1 MSSFKEIVFI
11 VQKSQTQSLGFER
24 IAMEMA
30 REMETELKTR
40 LVIVSPLQRI
50 PFRTSFPLFET
61 WLNYLNFL
69 FACIFASLRKEL
81 VYIMGKDAGI
91 CLPLIRMFSTAK
103 IFTQIHYRHKRTDR
117 RNYRYRLWER
127 ISERLSLKFSDRVF
141 VDNEQARSFFKE
153 EYGQETK
160 LIAYGTDHIRKV
172 DTAETKSLS
181 KKKFALSFMPA
192 SHSQAIMALKSF
204 AQYPK
209 YDYYLI
215 LEQNYDQLSDELKA
229 YQEYTHIHFIKA
241 NQAYEPFLEQAY
253 LYLHL
258 EPTVKARLRLL
269 EAMKWGKYVL
279 CYSSTFSRKLT
290 ENEASYF
297 SNHSQLL
304 TALHKAVK
312 QSHFDQGK
320 YMQQLADKLNWN
332 TAATQILEEIESLE
346 EKVLIP
352 EMADA

>member
-30 REMETELKTR
+30 RAIEPDLKTK
-40 LVIVSPLQRI
+40 LVLVSPPQRI
-50 PFRTSFPLFET
+50 PFTSSFPRFEV

-69 FACIFASLRKEL
+69 FACFFASLGKEL
-81 VYIMGKDAGI
+81 VYVMGKDAGI
-91 CLPLIRMFSTAK
+91 CLPVIRMFSSAK

-127 ISERLSLKFSDRVF
+127 ISERLTLKFSDRVF
-141 VDNEQARSFFKE
+141 VDNEQACAFFNE

-160 LIAYGTDHIRKV
+160 LIAYGTDHIHKIEK
-172 DTAETKSLS
+172 AESKPLN
-181 KKKFALSFMPA
+181 KKKFAISFMPA
-192 SHSQAIMALKSF
+192 SQSQAIMALKSF

-215 LEQNYDQLSDELKA
+215 LEQDYDQLSDELKA

-241 NQAYEPFLEQAY
+241 NQAYEPYLEQAY

-269 EAMKWGKYVL
+269 EAMKWGKYL
-279 CYSSTFSRKLT
+279 ICFSSTFSRKLT

-320 YMQQLADKLNWN
+320 YMQQLADKLSWS
-332 TAATQILEEIESLE
+332 TAATQILEEMESLE